1 MEETCYRTNR
11 SHVFKMCGRRL
22 LYPVVRANR
31 YLSEDEAP
39 MRFRLFLIVA
49 LAVTALPFFHVSAQ
63 STASPAALAVLPAV
77 GDLSTVHQVT
87 LQRMPANSP
96 VTVVLFD
103 PAGNQEVQQ
112 RVADA
117 NGTLSLE
124 LKPASGSWEAGIYR
138 VVAAV
143 VGQDSVSATFVAG
156 DGQPHLLVGPDLPS
170 PTSVFMLQGSG
181 FPPSQAV
188 DVVVALTGGLG
199 ERTVHATPDA
209 AGTFALYLWPEQLGF
224 SFWSAGRYQ
233 VRVQLGSGSTLSNVF
248 YVREHPDGP
257 AIDVPGTVVAGNP
270 SRVEFRHYPAVR
282 YLWSVY
288 ADMSGAVVGEF
299 LVGPTDGIGQVIGS
313 ANFGGAASGT
323 YLLATPYD
331 WGETSFQALAP
342 TATPTPTPSPSP
354 TPTVT
359 PTVTMT
365 PTPTITPIP
374 TATPTATR
382 TAVRV
387 HTRKK
392 CTRKQ
397 RQHHLKRCKHT
408 R

>member
-1 MEETCYRTNR
+1 
-11 SHVFKMCGRRL
+11 
-22 LYPVVRANR
+22 
-31 YLSEDEAP
+31 

-49 LAVTALPFFHVSAQ
+49 LAMMALPFIHVSAQ
-63 STASPAALAVLPAV
+63 SAGSPARLAVLPAV

-87 LQRMPANSP
+87 LQHLAANSP

-112 RVADA
+112 RLADA
-117 NGTLSLE
+117 NGMLSLE
-124 LKPASGSWEAGIYR
+124 LQPASGSWQAGIYR

-143 VGQDSVSATFVAG
+143 AGQDSVSATFVAG

-181 FPPSQAV
+181 FPPGRTV
-188 DVVVALTGGLG
+188 DVIVALAGGLG

-209 AGTFALYLWPEQLGF
+209 SGTFALYLWPEQFGF
-224 SFWSAGRYQ
+224 TFWSAGRYEVRAQ
-233 VRVQLGSGSTLSNVF
+233 VGSGPTLSDVF

-270 SRVEFRHYPAVR
+270 SEVEFRHYPSVR

-288 ADMSGAVVGEF
+288 ADMSGTILGEF

-313 ANFGGAASGT
+313 ASFGGAASGT

-331 WGETSFQALAP
+331 WGEASFEAVAP
-342 TATPTPTPSPSP
+342 TATPTPTPSPSA

-359 PTVTMT
+359 PTPTTTPMLTMT
-365 PTPTITPIP
+365 PTPTITPLPTP
-374 TATPTATR
+374 TATPTPTR
-382 TAVRV
+382 TAVKIAT
-387 HTRKK
+387 HKK

-408 R
+408 G

>member
-1 MEETCYRTNR
+1 
-11 SHVFKMCGRRL
+11 
-22 LYPVVRANR
+22 
-31 YLSEDEAP
+31 

-49 LAVTALPFFHVSAQ
+49 LAVMAVPFFHVSAQ
-63 STASPAALAVLPAV
+63 STASPAALAVLPPV

-87 LQRMPANSP
+87 LQRVPANSP

-124 LKPASGSWEAGIYR
+124 LKPASGSWQAGIYR

-143 VGQDSVSATFVAG
+143 AGEDSVSATFVAG

-181 FPPSQAV
+181 FPPGQAV
-188 DVVVALTGGLG
+188 DLVVALTGGLG
-199 ERTVHATPDA
+199 QRTVHATPDA
-209 AGTFALYLWPEQLGF
+209 AGTFALYVWPEQFGF
-224 SFWSAGRYQ
+224 LFWSAGRYE
-233 VRVQLGSGSTLSNVF
+233 VRVQSGSGSALLDVF

-257 AIDVPGTVVAGNP
+257 AIDVPETVVAGNP
-270 SRVEFRHYPAVR
+270 SQVEFRHYPSVR

-288 ADMSGAVVGEF
+288 ANMSGTVVGEF
-299 LVGPTDGIGQVIGS
+299 LAGPTDGIGQVIGS
-313 ANFGGAASGT
+313 ANFGGAAGGV

-331 WGETSFQALAP
+331 WGETSFEAVAP
-342 TATPTPTPSPSP
+342 TATPTPTPSPTATPTVTPTPTMTP

-359 PTVTMT
+359 PL
-365 PTPTITPIP
+365 PTLTATPIP
-374 TATPTATR
+374 TRTPVKIAT
-382 TAVRV
+382 
-387 HTRKK
+387 HKK

-397 RQHHLKRCKHT
+397 RQHHLKRCKHK

>member
-1 MEETCYRTNR
+1 
-11 SHVFKMCGRRL
+11 
-22 LYPVVRANR
+22 
-31 YLSEDEAP
+31 

-49 LAVTALPFFHVSAQ
+49 LVVAVLPFFHVSAQ
-63 STASPAALAVLPAV
+63 STASPAALAVLPPV
-77 GDLSTVHQVT
+77 GDLSAVHQVT
-87 LQRMPANSP
+87 LQGVPAKSP

-112 RVADA
+112 RLADA
-117 NGTLSLE
+117 NGTLSLD
-124 LKPASGSWEAGIYR
+124 LKPASGLWQAGIYR

-143 VGQDSVSATFVAG
+143 SGQDSVSATFVAG

-181 FPPSQAV
+181 FPANRTV
-188 DVVVALTGGLG
+188 DVVVALAGGLG
-199 ERTVHATPDA
+199 ERTMHTTPDA
-209 AGTFALYLWPEQLGF
+209 AGTFVLYLWPEQLGF
-224 SFWSAGRYQ
+224 SFWSAGRYE
-233 VRVQLGSGSTLSNVF
+233 VRAQLGSGSTLSNVF

-257 AIDVPGTVVAGNP
+257 AVDVPGTVVAGNP

-282 YLWSVY
+282 YLWAVY

-313 ANFGGAASGT
+313 ANFGGAASGM

-331 WGETSFQALAP
+331 WGETSFESVAP

-359 PTVTMT
+359 PT
-365 PTPTITPIP
+365 PTITPIP
-374 TATPTATR
+374 TPTATPTAMPTPTR

-387 HTRKK
+387 PTRKK

-397 RQHHLKRCKHT
+397 RQHHLKRCKH
-408 R
+408 RG